1 LSNINRKGNFI
12 EKGKAVTGEELFIRN
27 YLLIYSKMIKNI
39 LRSKWILFTGLAAL
53 LTGILFRISI
63 PENYMGLTLI
73 LTGVLLKTIYI
84 IAKAQSGEYR
94 PGSELLYLFIGL
106 ILFLSGIYLKNHNPP
121 FKPLFLIVP
130 GLGLKVLFIILFIRK
145 TKKPHQI

>member
-1 LSNINRKGNFI
+1 
-12 EKGKAVTGEELFIRN
+12 
-27 YLLIYSKMIKNI
+27 MITDI
-39 LRSKWILFTGLAAL
+39 LKSKWILITGLVVL
-53 LTGILFRISI
+53 LIGILFRISI
-63 PENYMGLTLI
+63 PENFIGLTLI
-73 LTGVLLKTIYI
+73 LTGVCLKTMYI

-94 PGSELLYLFIGL
+94 PGFELLYLFFGL

-145 TKKPHQI
+145 TKKSN